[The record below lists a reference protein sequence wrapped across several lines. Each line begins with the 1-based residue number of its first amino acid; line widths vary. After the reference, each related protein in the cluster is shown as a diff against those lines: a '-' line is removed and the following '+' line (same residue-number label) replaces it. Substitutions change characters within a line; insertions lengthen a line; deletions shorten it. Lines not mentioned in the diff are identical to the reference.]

1 MVAACVKIDSPT
13 ARGVKPPSGASSTT
27 RMISSIDADFSAP
40 RGHSP
45 CSPRNVP
52 PPTIPEKVR
61 YPARSMDPL
70 PPAELQSEI
79 ARSISREDMAKLPIR
94 RYEGRV
100 SLVATPEELEE
111 ALADLRQE
119 SIVGLDTETR
129 PAFRKGE
136 SHLPSLVQ
144 VATARAVYLFQ
155 LRRSEFHPVLA
166 GVLSEPRTLKAG
178 VSLKDDLRAL
188 KQVFAF
194 AEKNMLDLGLV
205 ARSNGFGQTGVRN
218 LAGILL
224 GMRIPKGIKTSNW
237 AARELSP
244 SQIAYAATDAWAC
257 RELVLRFKSLGLLR
271 PKPPESAAAP
281 GA

>member
-1 MVAACVKIDSPT
+1 
-13 ARGVKPPSGASSTT
+13 
-27 RMISSIDADFSAP
+27 
-40 RGHSP
+40 
-45 CSPRNVP
+45 
-52 PPTIPEKVR
+52 
-61 YPARSMDPL
+61 MDPL

-100 SLVATPEELEE
+100 CLVATPQDLEQ
-111 ALADLRQE
+111 ALADLGQE

-166 GVLSEPRTLKAG
+166 GLLSEPRTIKAG

-194 AEKNMLDLGLV
+194 AEKSMLDLGLV
-205 ARSNGFGQTGVRN
+205 ARSSGFGQTGVRN

-224 GMRIPKGIKTSNW
+224 GMRIPKGTKTSNW

-257 RELVLRFKSLGLLR
+257 RELYLRFRSLGLLR
-271 PKPPESAAAP
+271 PDSGDARKEIPRAQRPSE
-281 GA
+281 